1 MVNLDPEIE
10 SSLTKVL
17 KALQEFSAVYDRKID
32 ELRMKGLPAEKLRP
46 ILDGSEAMK
55 DSASIYLSWA
65 KFYMEK
71 ISNPM
76 AEKESESY
84 YKEL

>member
-1 MVNLDPEIE
+1 MDPEIE
-10 SSLTKVL
+10 QSLTKLL
-17 KALQEFSAVYDRKID
+17 KALQEFSGVYDRKID

-55 DSASIYLSWA
+55 DSASIFLSWA
-65 KFYMEK
+65 KFYVDK

-76 AEKESESY
+76 AEKETETF
-84 YKEL
+84 YKES